1 MDKISNTLT
10 NILNKQLGENVPLN
24 KRTKWTQEFTG
35 LTIRNWLM
43 IPVRAVIMLP
53 LLAIT
58 KILTYIAAFTD
69 SAFDAVDKNLR

>member
-1 MDKISNTLT
+1 MNKISNTLT

-24 KRTKWTQEFTG
+24 KRTKWSQEFTG

-58 KILTYIAAFTD
+58 KILGYTAAAAD
-69 SAFDAVDKNLR
+69 IGFDMADRFIR